1 MDKKLIQ
8 EYGQDILCYRFRT
21 ARQKKRMQYKDFH
34 KQLIRLHKEDNAL
47 YEQKRNLGWE
57 PLLPPVQKGWK
68 RSFVLRDDVARS
80 KQAEF
85 FEKILAKINTHD
97 WSYRKDFKVKKRRLG
112 RKNYVVKEQK
122 LLTPYDW
129 YFMKLGFSDAEKQFF
144 HEVLYWD
151 NRGRI
156 KAIRYVFNEPW
167 RFVLKVKPNIIT
179 KVRIKDAVLESK
191 IARLRNYVKRN
202 DLERQ
207 QSRVL
212 HGNYKW
218 PYWMRNQK
226 RKEVNPL
233 LNKPI
238 YKIVDELKEQF

>member
-8 EYGQDILCYRFRT
+8 EYGQDILCYRIRT
-21 ARQKKRMQYKDFH
+21 ARQKTRMQYKDFH
-34 KQLIRLHKEDNAL
+34 RQLRRLHKEERAL
-47 YEQKRNLGWE
+47 YEQKKNLGWQ

-68 RSFVLRDDVARS
+68 RSFVLRDDVARC

-85 FEKILAKINTHD
+85 FEKILAKINTYD

-122 LLTPYDW
+122 LLAPYDW
-129 YFMKLGFSDAEKQFF
+129 YFMKLRFNDAEKQFF

-167 RFVLKVKPNIIT
+167 RFVLRVKPNIVTRI
-179 KVRIKDAVLESK
+179 RIKDGELESNIK
-191 IARLRNYVKRN
+191 RLDNYLERN
-202 DLERQ
+202 DLKKPQ
-207 QSRVL
+207 AKAL
-212 HGNYKW
+212 G
-218 PYWMRNQK
+218 K
-226 RKEVNPL
+226 RFRYVWWDRKDIKGKNPL
-233 LNKPI
+233 LHQPI
-238 YKIVDELKEQF
+238 PKILDSLKGQL